1 MNMKLSEKGLK
12 RLIKNCVD
20 KIPSPYSCGDGSEEP
35 TYNLIV
41 KKEWYHNRNKTSIKD
56 YRFNQN
62 DFNDVVI
69 LSIDE
74 AIDIASRLGNL
85 SELKQDKSTKEI
97 EEKLL
102 DKIVEAKNKS

>member
-1 MNMKLSEKGLK
+1 MNMKLSKQGLK

-20 KIPSPYSCGDGSEEP
+20 KIPSPYLCGDGSEEP

-41 KKEWYHNRNKTSIKD
+41 KKEWYHNRNQTSIKD

-74 AIDIASRLGNL
+74 AIDIASSLGHL